1 MRYLFLVLCILFVQ
15 SYSTA
20 CTKSRDPVYVCT
32 HPITNVDY
40 YSPCISD
47 LAFDWFPVHGTCH
60 SAIHYTAEC
69 RNDVDTVTPH
79 LTPYVRINYH
89 RTWWGH
95 RLRPIVHLP
104 TKEGIYQSLN
114 HSRGVKQDMLCIR
127 SKSLQP
133 VLHLLR

>member
-1 MRYLFLVLCILFVQ
+1 MRLLLLAIVLVLGE
-15 SYSTA
+15 S

-40 YSPCISD
+40 YSPCLDD

-69 RNDVDTVTPH
+69 HDNVDIMAPH
-79 LTPYVRINYH
+79 LTPHVRINYH

-95 RLRPIVHLP
+95 RLRPMVNLP
-104 TKEGIYQSLN
+104 VKEGIYQSLN

-127 SKSLQP
+127 NKSLQP